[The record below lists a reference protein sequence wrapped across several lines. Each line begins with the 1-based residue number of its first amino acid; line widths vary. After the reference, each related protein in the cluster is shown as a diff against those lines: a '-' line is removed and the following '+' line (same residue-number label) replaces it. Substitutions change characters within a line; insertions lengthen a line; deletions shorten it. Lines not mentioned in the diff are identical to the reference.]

1 MSADTRTVTLTGWK
15 AVVVLAAMAAF
26 AGYRMVSARDTLD
39 TQGREELEMWIRAE
53 VLTPILADTTLG
65 LAERGAQLVE
75 ASRVSIRSI
84 AARGPLDDMVVK
96 VELDP
101 NPAYPAGT
109 ELVRY
114 YRMSYSTL
122 TGWMYEHDSN
132 VVSWYLA
139 AF

>member
-1 MSADTRTVTLTGWK
+1 MSDVTLTGWK
-15 AVVVLAAMAAF
+15 AVVVLVIIAGF
-26 AGYRMVSARDTLD
+26 AGFRMYSARTALE
-39 TQGREELEMWIRAE
+39 TEGRETLEMWVRSE
-53 VLTPILADTTLG
+53 VIAPILADTTAPLE
-65 LAERGAQLVE
+65 ERGAALLG
-75 ASRVSIRSI
+75 ASDLSIRTI

-101 NPAYPAGT
+101 NPAYPPGT

-122 TGWMYEHDSN
+122 TGWMWEGNAS